1 MKFFELF
8 YKYILGVVGIVFI
21 SCIPAFFTDGFQL
34 NVNLYFQ
41 NVWGVIQSIFTPS
54 DWYFHQFVGYE
65 LLEKPLFSYVLD
77 NYLYSMT
84 ILFAALVIAIVFGM
98 VFALS
103 TFGLPHKMK
112 RAIHTMLNGLEAL
125 PDILFI
131 FILQMVVVWFFKT
144 YDILLFEFAY
154 IGERIYLSPILSLC
168 ILPTVL
174 FYRSFLL
181 LLEEEWK
188 EDYVQLVRSKGFS
201 KMHVLIWH
209 CLRNN
214 KISLVIQSRP
224 IVWVTLSSLLVIE
237 YLHNFYGIV
246 RLLFFDSRP
255 FVIAMAL
262 ILIFTPFY
270 IIYSVLEWSFKV
282 KQTEEFSDSRV
293 SMRGMKLIS
302 MESMR
307 LANPGMHFFSAIKKM
322 SRFFVSLCKKPTF
335 VMALIYLLGLTIL
348 SFMYSYIAEV
358 PVNTIKIFQGEQ
370 GTYHAPPHPPG
381 DGGLLLGSDTHG
393 HPILS
398 MLIVGAKYTILLTGL
413 IAFLR
418 ILIGYVLSIPY
429 LFWLGNRS
437 KRMITNI
444 ADGMQFLPLSLI
456 AYILLVNVLI
466 FNEGQRIVAESLRTS
481 NIILEISILILFAIP
496 VVLNTIGREAD
507 EILRKDFAQ
516 AVILLGGSKSRL
528 FFRHITVHLF
538 PKLVHLFGQQ
548 MIQALQVLMHLGV
561 FGILL
566 GGGLRSAGA
575 ASQSL
580 TYEWT
585 GMFQA
590 LRMGIMTERYWLIV
604 PVLFLYVLLI
614 FSIQAVVK
622 SIISIQ
628 QQKIGIYSDK
638 EDTKIVDNEDG
649 RSSTRMRELNKKSF
663 VFIERSF

>member
-1 MKFFELF
+1 MRFFELF
-8 YKYILGVVGIVFI
+8 YKYVLGVIGIVLI
-21 SCIPAFFTDGFQL
+21 SCISVFFTDGFQL

-41 NVWGVIQSIFTPS
+41 NVWGVIKSLFTPS
-54 DWYFHQFVGYE
+54 DWYFYQFVGYE

-174 FYRSFLL
+174 FYRVFLFLL
-181 LLEEEWK
+181 EQEWK

-201 KMHVLIWH
+201 KMHVLIRH
-209 CLRNN
+209 CLRNI

-246 RLLFFDSRP
+246 RLIFFDSRP

-270 IIYSVLEWSFKV
+270 IIYSVLEWSFKL

-293 SMRGMKLIS
+293 SMRGMKLFS

-307 LANPGMHFFSAIKKM
+307 LANRRMHFFSSIKKM
-322 SRFFVSLCKKPTF
+322 SRYFVSLCKKPTF
-335 VMALIYLLGLTIL
+335 IMALIYLLGLTIL
-348 SFMYSYIAEV
+348 SFMYSYMAEV
-358 PVNTIKIFQGEQ
+358 PVNTIKIFQDEQ

-398 MLIVGAKYTILLTGL
+398 MLIVGAKYTILLTAL

-418 ILIGYVLSIPY
+418 ILIGYMLSIPY

-437 KRMITNI
+437 KRLITNM

-456 AYILLVNVLI
+456 AYILLVRVLI
-466 FNEGQRIVAESLRTS
+466 FNEDQRIVAESFRTS
-481 NIILEISILILFAIP
+481 NIMLEVSILILFAIP

-516 AVILLGGSKSRL
+516 AAILLGGSKSRL

-566 GGGLRSAGA
+566 GGGLRSGGA
-575 ASQSL
+575 AYQSL

-604 PVLFLYVLLI
+604 PVLILYVLLI

-622 SIISIQ
+622 SIITIQ
-628 QQKIGIYSDK
+628 QQKIGIYSSK
-638 EDTKIVDNEDG
+638 EDTKVVDNKGG
-649 RSSTRMRELNKKSF
+649 RSSSRVKELNKDSF
-663 VFIERSF
+663 VLIERS